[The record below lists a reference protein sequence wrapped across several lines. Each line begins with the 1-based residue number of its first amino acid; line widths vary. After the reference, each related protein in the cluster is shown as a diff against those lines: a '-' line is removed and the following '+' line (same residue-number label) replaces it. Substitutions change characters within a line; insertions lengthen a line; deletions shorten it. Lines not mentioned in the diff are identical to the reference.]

1 MCVPAR
7 CHVVYAPR
15 ICDVNASI
23 FNLKFMFLPNAKK
36 IGLWQCC
43 SVHKFQLKSK
53 RTWESSKTTTIESPI
68 RNRIA
73 EREKHV
79 WRIVLKS
86 WESLSDNNMNFIR
99 QTRWWMFSD
108 FLSTA
113 TDHAHEW
120 WRTLFLLLYK
130 LAHILFLSVGSLLAF
145 RKLLEAENVNSAT
158 KHNNALN
165 KFTIHTWARVIVVEW
180 ERLLWAAQLLPNF
193 INSSVLSRLFWLCR
207 VSRGERVVMLTIWL
221 MLSS

>member
-1 MCVPAR
+1 MLFSAQISIKVEANLR
-7 CHVVYAPR
+7 FFQDDDER
-15 ICDVNASI
+15 ITD
-23 FNLKFMFLPNAKK
+23 
-36 IGLWQCC
+36 
-43 SVHKFQLKSK
+43 LKSDS
-53 RTWESSKTTTIESPI
+53 REREACLE
-68 RNRIA
+68 NRIKIM
-73 EREKHV
+73 RV
-79 WRIVLKS
+79 
-86 WESLSDNNMNFIR
+86 FIR
-99 QTRWWMFSD
+99 QQHEFYQTNKMMNVLRLPLYSNRPCTWMMKDSLPPSLQVGPHS
-108 FLSTA
+108 LS
-113 TDHAHEW
+113 
-120 WRTLFLLLYK
+120 
-130 LAHILFLSVGSLLAF
+130 LSVGSLLAF